1 MKKMKKAFIKIW
13 NSKNRRFFFFLFCV
27 FVAGIFLYFDR
38 PSVVGEND
46 TIEIKGT
53 LKNITQELVYSQR
66 IKKTERDSTYHI
78 FLNEYP
84 CYFQVSYFPY
94 DRKNFY
100 STSKRGDIIDLHI
113 ARQDSKK
120 LNIPNQRVR
129 SFSLKVNSRTYLAL
143 NNGLSGFGKGYFE
156 LGMIFIPLIIMT
168 ILTYKTLNNK

>member
-1 MKKMKKAFIKIW
+1 MKKGFIKIW
-13 NSKNRRFFFFLFCV
+13 NSKNGRFIFFLFCV

-53 LKNITQELVYSQR
+53 LKNITQELVYSRR

-78 FLNEYP
+78 YLNEYP

-94 DRKNFY
+94 DRKKFY

-129 SFSLKVNSRTYLAL
+129 SFSLKVNSRTYLNL
-143 NNGLSGFGKGYFE
+143 ESGLSGFGKGYFE

-168 ILTYKTLNNK
+168 ILIYKTLNNK